1 MTQVKRYK
9 IGKYNSDGTPIIT
22 EVLRAKRHNRTYK
35 NKPTK
40 FVKNENMKEAVK
52 TVTFLVCTV
61 LIGVIIEAFP
71 ATNNIEILAAG
82 AEVGEVTITA
92 EAPAVD
98 YSGIPYMVKESKV
111 MEISAYSEL
120 DSCHYPT
127 KGGCLTA
134 SGKIAEV
141 GMVATNLYTFGTKLR
156 INGEIY
162 TVEDRISK
170 RYNDRIDRFMGYG
183 QRAHDEAIEFGI
195 QHLEVEIIN

>member
-1 MTQVKRYK
+1 MVQVKKYRM
-9 IGKYNSDGTPIIT
+9 GKYVVVKGLLIYK
-22 EVLRAKRHNRTYK
+22 EEQKHNKTYK
-35 NKPTK
+35 KKDTK
-40 FVKNENMKEAVK
+40 FVEKKKMKDLKTMMAVIFITILAGYFTKTNE
-52 TVTFLVCTV
+52 LY
-61 LIGVIIEAFP
+61 IEAS
-71 ATNNIEILAAG
+71 EG
-82 AEVGEVTITA
+82 VEVGEVTITA

-127 KGGCLTA
+127 KEGCLTA

-195 QHLEVEIIN
+195 QHLQVEIINN